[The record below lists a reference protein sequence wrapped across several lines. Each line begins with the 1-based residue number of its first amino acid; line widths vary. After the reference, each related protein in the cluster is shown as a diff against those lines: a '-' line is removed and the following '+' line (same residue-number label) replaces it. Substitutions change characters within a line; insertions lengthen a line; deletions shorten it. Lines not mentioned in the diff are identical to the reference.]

1 MIFAMRTV
9 KIKPGSWTENK
20 FLNLLKRHDVKMELV
35 MKRSSEMS
43 GKPYD
48 EYMLSDGLYKII
60 QAELEKIRGA

>member
-20 FLNLLKRHDVKMELV
+20 FLNLLKKYDVHTDLV
-35 MKRSSEMS
+35 IRRTSEMS

-48 EYMLSDGLYKII
+48 EYQLSDGLYKII
-60 QAELEKIRGA
+60 QADLEKIRGA